1 MVAGQRMKMTGF
13 LRMMVDCFDTTTTRL
28 EADALAI
35 ERDAL
40 RLADETAHIERGTEQ
55 IRRETNRIRRETKDM
70 FNDTV
75 ADLGMAIEQATTHEE
90 RDLYRGLALELYQ
103 SLTPVHRR

>member
-1 MVAGQRMKMTGF
+1 MKMTGF
-13 LRMMVDCFDTTTTRL
+13 WRRMVDTFDTITARL

-35 ERDAL
+35 ERDTL
-40 RLADETAHIERGTEQ
+40 RLAEETAHIERGTEQ
-55 IRRETNRIRRETKDM
+55 MRRETNRIRRATKDM
-70 FNDTV
+70 FNDAV

-103 SLTPVHRR
+103 SLTPAHRR